1 MQMINEYLKDLKK
14 IENVEAI
21 VLYSIDNKLIDSWT
35 DSNFNAKVL
44 EDMSLHYF
52 QVFATLD
59 LNGQDYQEIVISHE
73 KGHFYTR
80 IYPDILLIVVVK
92 TTVEI
97 SLIRLI
103 TNVKIAEL
111 LHSRQLQKMLK
122 KTGIE
127 NKDFL
132 NKKNLDES
140 ESEYL
145 KKMEI

>member
-1 MQMINEYLKDLKK
+1 MIDKYLKDLEQV
-14 IENVEAI
+14 ENVEAI
-21 VLYSIDNKLIDSWT
+21 ALYSMNNKLLDSWT

-44 EDMSLHYF
+44 EEMSIHYF

-59 LNGQDYQEIVISHE
+59 LNVQNYQEMVIAHE
-73 KGHFYTR
+73 KGHFYSR

-92 TTVEI
+92 STLEI

-103 TNVKIAEL
+103 TNVKITEL
-111 LHSRQLQKMLK
+111 LHSRDLQKALK
-122 KTGIE
+122 KSTAE
-127 NKDFL
+127 NIDFL

-140 ESEYL
+140 ETEYL